1 MAEYNLLSGNIFAG
15 QDNFAQKVLRKAIV
29 NDYSFRAVAKST
41 AGRRNPSNLTATQH
55 APCVF
60 FYVVALTHLYLMVWC
75 SVANCCLLHH
85 IRRIMVVQA
94 GQLSGWPVFVRAGI
108 PTPVWAAT
116 SFGRRNP
123 GGSCFSYLTEVATM
137 AATPASTHLKFT
149 WLFLAINRAD
159 SGSAPC
165 RMKIT
170 ADSECTA
177 RLMFSHKFVLLFAG
191 RLPVQGSEVSA

>member
-1 MAEYNLLSGNIFAG
+1 MTINKLFSGNKVAGRKKYAQNLL
-15 QDNFAQKVLRKAIV
+15 LRPLVSA
-29 NDYSFRAVAKST
+29 YSLVAVAKSA

-123 GGSCFSYLTEVATM
+123 GGSCISYLTEVATM

-149 WLFLAINRAD
+149 WLFLTINRAE
-159 SGSAPC
+159 SGATPC
-165 RMKIT
+165 RMTIT

-177 RLMFSHKFVLLFAG
+177 RLMFSDKFVLLFAG
-191 RLPVQGSEVSA
+191 RLPVHGSEVAA